1 MIPTSL
7 FDAQGS
13 AINLVNSAYQ
23 QAITAPVSFTTA
35 AGVAKTYQADP
46 VSQANLQGALIGFT
60 PTGSVPSG
68 FYWRSLDNTNVPFTL
83 GDLQGLAQVM
93 LAQGWEA
100 FQKRLTLLAEIAA
113 ATTVAQ
119 AEGVTW

>member
-60 PTGSVPSG
+60 PSGATPSG
-68 FYWRSLDNTNVPFTL
+68 FYWRSLRRALNL
-83 GDLQGLAQVM
+83 GNQGVGCLD
-93 LAQGWEA
+93 GI
-100 FQKRLTLLAEIAA
+100 FS
-113 ATTVAQ
+113 
-119 AEGVTW
+119 